1 MADKESESMWRV
13 IGESVRGA
21 AHVRTGLPNQDAIGW
36 TPESGI
42 GLPLILTISDG
53 HGSASYFR
61 SDVGAR
67 LAVNAAVEV
76 IRDFL
81 ENLASSLDLTAA
93 KRWSKEKL
101 PREIVQRWRN
111 KVADHI
117 SAAPLIEKDLHQL
130 EEEKG
135 TKARRQ
141 VTLTPVRA
149 YGATLLAVAVTESF
163 ILYLQLGDGDIVL
176 VSEAMDVSHAP
187 LPADERLLANETT
200 SLCLRNAWRDF
211 RTYFQVITAS
221 PPALILVSTDGYGN
235 SFRDE
240 EGFLKAGFDFLERIR
255 SNGPDEVSGNLER
268 WLSMTTERGSG
279 DDITVGLL
287 YRMESLELPAGRV
300 PVQTEREKKT

>member
-1 MADKESESMWRV
+1 MANNERESKWRI

-21 AHVRTGLPNQDAIGW
+21 SHMRTGLPNQDAIRW
-36 TPESGI
+36 TPDSGM
-42 GLPLILTISDG
+42 GLPLILAISDG

-67 LAVNAAVEV
+67 LAVEVAVEV

-81 ENLASSLDLTAA
+81 ENLTSSSSLTSA
-93 KRWSKEKL
+93 KRWAEEKL
-101 PREIVQRWRN
+101 PREIVHRWRN

-117 SAAPLIEKDLHQL
+117 STAPLIEDLRQL
-130 EEEKG
+130 EEKEG
-135 TKARRQ
+135 AKARRQ
-141 VTLTPVRA
+141 VTLNPVRA

-176 VSEAMDVSHAP
+176 VSEAREVSHAP

-211 RTYFQVITAS
+211 RTYFQVVTAS

-240 EGFLKAGFDFLERIR
+240 EGFLKAGLDFLERMR
-255 SNGPDEVSGNLER
+255 SNGPGEVSENLER
-268 WLSMTTERGSG
+268 WLSMTTARGSG

-287 YRMESLELPAGRV
+287 YRMESLELPTGRV
-300 PVQTEREKKT
+300 PVQTEQEETL